1 MERNEKKGALYK
13 EVREGEK
20 VNPFI
25 VHKWALKTRLKISGE
40 K

>member
-1 MERNEKKGALYK
+1 MRKKGGLYK

-25 VHKWALKTRLKISGE
+25 VHQWALKAKLKKIWG
-40 K
+40 KIN